1 MKTAYATIRGFEI
14 MRMFKKDS
22 STSGCMETVPRSHL
36 LMNNSES
43 TAEICPGD
51 GFCAG
56 FRFCN
61 GAEIRGV

>member
-1 MKTAYATIRGFEI
+1 